1 MNIKHA
7 VTSLAT
13 KKYLLVNVA
22 KQYFLRLF
30 FVEQNFR
37 FHLGIHVFR
46 PPAMTIVNSGHV
58 LEKFGSNQLKVS
70 LNSTQPSNMSSDEL
84 AIKYM
89 NLVQMNILSPDEL
102 ALVNHSLDNVSL
114 VGNSIL
120 EGNSSLLENSS
131 LVERILLVG
140 NSTNWR
146 DHLDFP
152 LLQVSFCGVNIK
164 EGIFPI
170 ILLLALYPT
179 FKPPKGTRKIL
190 RIFFPL
196 TENYFAKK
204 NSRKWGESPPDEN
217 R

>member
-1 MNIKHA
+1 
-7 VTSLAT
+7 
-13 KKYLLVNVA
+13 
-22 KQYFLRLF
+22 
-30 FVEQNFR
+30 
-37 FHLGIHVFR
+37 
-46 PPAMTIVNSGHV
+46 MTIVNSGHV
-58 LEKFGSNQLKVS
+58 LESLGSNQLQVS

-89 NLVQMNILSPDEL
+89 NLVPMNILSPDEL
-102 ALVNHSLDNVSL
+102 ALVNHSLGNV
-114 VGNSIL
+114 NSIL

-179 FKPPKGTRKIL
+179 
-190 RIFFPL
+190 
-196 TENYFAKK
+196 
-204 NSRKWGESPPDEN
+204 
-217 R
+217 

>member
-1 MNIKHA
+1 MLQSNIFYDFF
-7 VTSLAT
+7 SLN
-13 KKYLLVNVA
+13 KISD
-22 KQYFLRLF
+22 FI
-30 FVEQNFR
+30 
-37 FHLGIHVFR
+37 LGSMSSGPLPWQLWTR
-46 PPAMTIVNSGHV
+46 AMSEN
-58 LEKFGSNQLKVS
+58 LGSNQLKVS

-114 VGNSIL
+114 VENSIL

-196 TENYFAKK
+196 
-204 NSRKWGESPPDEN
+204 WGYSLPPPPP
-217 R
+217 

>member
-46 PPAMTIVNSGHV
+46 PTAMTIVNSGHV
-58 LEKFGSNQLKVS
+58 LESLGSNQLQVS

-84 AIKYM
+84 AIRYM
-89 NLVQMNILSPDEL
+89 NLVPMNILSPDEL
-102 ALVNHSLDNVSL
+102 ALVNHSLGNVSL
-114 VGNSIL
+114 VGSSIL

-152 LLQVSFCGVNIK
+152 LLQVSFCGVNQ
-164 EGIFPI
+164 
-170 ILLLALYPT
+170 
-179 FKPPKGTRKIL
+179 
-190 RIFFPL
+190 
-196 TENYFAKK
+196 
-204 NSRKWGESPPDEN
+204 SRKKRKLSG
-217 R
+217 

>member
-1 MNIKHA
+1 MQFP
-7 VTSLAT
+7 VLQT
-13 KKYLLVNVA
+13 KIFSCKCCKA
-22 KQYFLRLF
+22 IFSTTF

-46 PPAMTIVNSGHV
+46 PTAMTIVNSGHV
-58 LEKFGSNQLKVS
+58 LEKLGSNQLQVS

-114 VGNSIL
+114 VENSIL
-120 EGNSSLLENSS
+120 EGNSSMVENSS

-146 DHLDFP
+146 DQLDFP
-152 LLQVSFCGVNIK
+152 LLQVSVCGVNIK
-164 EGIFPI
+164 GGIFPI
-170 ILLLALYPT
+170 ILLSIISHIRTALR
-179 FKPPKGTRKIL
+179 KPQNTTW
-190 RIFFPL
+190 RIFSFNPICPSL
-196 TENYFAKK
+196 FE
-204 NSRKWGESPPDEN
+204 RI
-217 R
+217 